1 MEEQKKQTEEKPE
14 EKEENPKEKEKGERK
29 EEKVK
34 REEGKKE
41 SREAVARGEN
51 IPISKKHAFAICKLI
66 RNKKPEDAINL
77 LELIKKKKVAVPFA
91 KGMPHRKGMAGGRY
105 PAKASSYIIKML
117 HDVVANAGVK
127 GLDTSSLIISAKA
140 DKGITFPRPGRRRR
154 VFKRTHITITAIEKV
169 KEKEEEKEEKKAEE
183 AKQGEE
189 KKE

>member
-1 MEEQKKQTEEKPE
+1 MAEQKKQTEEKPE
-14 EKEENPKEKEKGERK
+14 EKEERK
-29 EEKVK
+29 EEKAK

-41 SREAVARGEN
+41 SREAITRGEN
-51 IPISKKHAFAICKLI
+51 IPISKKHAFAICKFI
-66 RNKKPEDAINL
+66 KNKKPEDAINL

-117 HDVVANAGVK
+117 HEVVANAGVK

-140 DKGITFPRPGRRRR
+140 DKGITSPRPGRRRR

-169 KEKEEEKEEKKAEE
+169 KEKAKKEEEKEEKKAEE
-183 AKQGEE
+183 SKQGEE